1 MKTYVRDPHTNALLS
16 TDDETVREYKKA
28 RHQMQKIQDLEL
40 EVNSIRD
47 DLKDIKNMLQ
57 SIFHKV

>member
-1 MKTYVRDPHTNALLS
+1 MKTFVRDPQTNALLS
-16 TDDETVREYKKA
+16 TDDETVREYKKT
-28 RHQMQKIQDLEL
+28 RHQMQKIQDLEQ